1 MKLTAYER
9 ETVILFNDGDD
20 QAILDTASPVMIR
33 KMDKLCSRSD
43 GINRVSG
50 GEQYTRYVFPKK
62 LISIR
67 IPRQL
72 SESQRAELAS
82 RASELNRHHADDD

>member
-9 ETVILFNDGDD
+9 ETVLNDGDD
-20 QAILDTASPVMIR
+20 QAILDTASPVMRR
-33 KMDKLCSRSD
+33 KSNDIC
-43 GINRVSG
+43 RVSE

-67 IPRQL
+67 TPRQL
-72 SESQRAELAS
+72 SESQRSELAS